1 MYDSKYITLH
11 IAHIYCNIVLLY
23 FENQPY
29 LPYQYIIQLYSGETA
44 SNKSGVL
51 QGQIDT
57 PLNETGFQ
65 QASLA
70 DDSMKSTQFDKVYKS
85 DLKRVVQTASE
96 IIKNNDSLKGN
107 ISYLSNY
114 PSSTNYINDP
124 SFCLSVT

>member
-1 MYDSKYITLH
+1 MYDSKCITLH

-23 FENQPY
+23 FEKQTY
-29 LPYQYIIQLYSGETA
+29 QPYQYIIQHFSGETA

-57 PLNETGFQ
+57 PLNETGIQ

-70 DDSMKSTQFDKVYKS
+70 GYSMKTTPFDKVYTS
-85 DLKRVVQTASE
+85 DLKRVVQTASG

-107 ISYLSNY
+107 
-114 PSSTNYINDP
+114 
-124 SFCLSVT
+124 FC

>member
-11 IAHIYCNIVLLY
+11 IAHIYCNIVILY
-23 FENQPY
+23 FEKQTY
-29 LPYQYIIQLYSGETA
+29 QPYQYIIQHFSGETA

-70 DDSMKSTQFDKVYKS
+70 GDSMKTTQFDKVYTS

-96 IIKNNDSLKGN
+96 IMKNNDSLKGN
-107 ISYLSNY
+107 IGYLSNY
-114 PSSTNYINDP
+114 PSSTN
-124 SFCLSVT
+124 

>member
-11 IAHIYCNIVLLY
+11 IAHIYCNIVILY
-23 FENQPY
+23 FEKQTY
-29 LPYQYIIQLYSGETA
+29 QPYQYIIQHFSGETA

-57 PLNETGFQ
+57 PLNETGIQ

-70 DDSMKSTQFDKVYKS
+70 GDSMKTTQFDNVYTS

-96 IIKNNDSLKGN
+96 IIKNNDSLKGI

-114 PSSTNYINDP
+114 PSSTNYITNDP
-124 SFCLSVT
+124 KFM

>member
-1 MYDSKYITLH
+1 MQYI
-11 IAHIYCNIVLLY
+11 IILY
-23 FENQPY
+23 FEKQTY
-29 LPYQYIIQLYSGETA
+29 QPYQYIIQHFSGETA

-57 PLNETGFQ
+57 PLNETGIQ

-70 DDSMKSTQFDKVYKS
+70 GDSMKTTQFDKVYTS

-96 IIKNNDSLKGN
+96 IMKNNDSLKGN

-114 PSSTNYINDP
+114 PSSTNYITNDP
-124 SFCLSVT
+124 RFCLSVT